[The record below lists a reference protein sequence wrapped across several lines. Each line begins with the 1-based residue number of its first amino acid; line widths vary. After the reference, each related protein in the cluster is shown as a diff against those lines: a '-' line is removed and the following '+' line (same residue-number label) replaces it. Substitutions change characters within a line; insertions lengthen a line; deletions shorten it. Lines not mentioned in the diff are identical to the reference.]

1 MAFLLNS
8 IGITEVGF
16 DMKHDFWH
24 ERWLRNEIGF
34 HQQEYN
40 THLQEFW
47 FRLGLSPD
55 ARVFVPLCGK
65 TLDLL
70 WLRAQGHEVMGVE
83 ISPVAVRDFFGENDL
98 TPRVSRHGL
107 FERWETDGL
116 VILCGDFFDLG
127 VGDLRNCSGVFD
139 RASLIALPPE
149 MRRDYAV
156 HLRQITPP
164 VARTLLVAME
174 YPQEQM
180 QGPPFSVR
188 EEEVRELYDQ
198 AYDIKRLYSLDILE
212 EHARFREKGLT
223 GLTEKVYLMGPLA

>member
-1 MAFLLNS
+1 MALLLNG
-8 IGITEVGF
+8 IGITEDGL

-34 HQQEYN
+34 HQQGFN

-47 FRLGLSPD
+47 RSLGLPAD
-55 ARVFVPLCGK
+55 AGVFVPLCGK

-83 ISPVAVRDFFGENDL
+83 ISPVAVRDFFRENDL
-98 TPRVSRHGL
+98 TPRVSRQGL

-116 VILCGDFFDLG
+116 AILCGDFFDLG
-127 VGDLRNCSGVFD
+127 AGDLKNCSGVFD

-149 MRRDYAV
+149 MRRDYAI

-164 VARTLLVAME
+164 MARTLLVAME

-198 AYDIKRLYSLDILE
+198 AYDITRLYSLDILE
-212 EHARFREKGLT
+212 ENVRFQEKGLT
-223 GLTEKVYLMGPLA
+223 SLIEKVYRLEPGG